1 MIDIVDFHSHIL
13 PGADHGSGSV
23 SESLDQLRL
32 ASARGIKR
40 IIATPHF
47 YPNSHD
53 VNSYIKRRGLS
64 YNQLL
69 AAMPEDSPEIK
80 LGAEV
85 LICEGIEN
93 MPGLERLFIAG
104 TSTLLLE
111 LSYTDFHYSYI
122 KSVATLI
129 SSGVDVILAHADRYP
144 KENVNQ
150 LLDVGARIQL
160 NAESCKSIFLAKHIK
175 QWLDRG
181 CVVAL
186 GSDIHG
192 RDHKAYRN
200 FSVAVS
206 RMSRYIDSIKCSSDN
221 VWNKAGK

>member
-32 ASARGIKR
+32 ASDRGIKR

-53 VNSYIKRRGLS
+53 VNSFINRRDLS

-69 AAMPEDSPEIK
+69 AAMTDGSPEIK

-93 MPGLERLFIAG
+93 MPGLESLFIAG

-122 KSVATLI
+122 KSVAALI

-144 KENVNQ
+144 KENVKQ
-150 LLDVGARIQL
+150 LIDVGARIQL
-160 NAESCKSIFLAKHIK
+160 NADSCKSIFLPKHIK
-175 QWLDRG
+175 QWLDSGR
-181 CVVAL
+181 VVAL

-200 FSVAVS
+200 FCAAVAKISKYV
-206 RMSRYIDSIKCSSDN
+206 DSIKASSDDI
-221 VWNKAGK
+221 WNKAEK